1 MNRRIFDIIDELTE
15 PEHHW
20 TWYQLNGKS
29 AQENY
34 NIQMAEWHRQE
45 LGRELKRLL
54 YEEEAAKAEEIANI
68 QFTIK
73 SEVK

>member
-45 LGRELKRLL
+45 LGRELKQLL
-54 YEEEAAKAEEIANI
+54 HEEEAARAEEITNI

>member
-1 MNRRIFDIIDELTE
+1 MNRRIFEIIDELTK

-34 NIQMAEWHRQE
+34 ALQKAQWHKE
-45 LGRELKRLL
+45 FLGRELKELL
-54 YEEEAAKAEEIANI
+54 YAEEAAWAAETTNI
-68 QFTIK
+68 EFTIK

>member
-1 MNRRIFDIIDELTE
+1 MNRRIFEIIDELTK

-34 NIQMAEWHRQE
+34 ALQKAQWHKE
-45 LGRELKRLL
+45 LLGRELKERL
-54 YEEEAAKAEEIANI
+54 YAEEAAWAAETTNI
-68 QFTIK
+68 EFTIK

>member
-1 MNRRIFDIIDELTE
+1 MNRRIFDIIDELTKR
-15 PEHHW
+15 EHHW

-34 NIQMAEWHRQE
+34 EMQKAEWRKE
-45 LGRELKRLL
+45 FLGRELKQLL
-54 YEEEAAKAEEIANI
+54 YAEEAAWAAEATNI
-68 QFTIK
+68 EFTIK